1 MSSAIEDN
9 LMPVGKLGI
18 IPLQGC
24 SEIATRADGYIKEW
38 RGSGQSFLVNICCP
52 RFGTGESK
60 GMINQSVRGDDLF
73 ILCDIFDYGTTY
85 NMYGIDNRMSPDD
98 HYGDLKRIIAA
109 AGGKARRI
117 NVIMPMLYG
126 GRQHR
131 RTARESLD
139 CAIMLQELQNIGV
152 VNIIT
157 FDAHDSRVQNAV
169 PFCGFENIKPYYQMI
184 KAIYRAVPDVKLD
197 KDHTLIVSPDA
208 GSIDR
213 CMYYSSI
220 LSLDLGIYYKRRD
233 YSRIE
238 NGRNPIIAHEYLG
251 NNVTGKDIVIVDDMI
266 SSGDSI
272 LDITRHLKEMGA
284 QRIFIFATFGLFC
297 EGLSRFDEAFA
308 AKQITKVFTTNLNYR
323 TDELKSRC
331 WYEEVDMSKYIA
343 LLIDTLNYDKSL
355 SDLIDPAARIK
366 KLLSEKRGCF
376 SKVPHEIKQIN
387 S

>member
-1 MSSAIEDN
+1 VWSVVVVSSVTEDIS
-9 LMPVGKLGI
+9 MPVGKLGI

-24 SEIATRADGYIKEW
+24 SEIASRADGYIKEW
-38 RGSGQSFLVNICCP
+38 RESEQSFLVSACCP

-73 ILCDIFDYGTTY
+73 VLCDIFDYGTTY
-85 NMYGIDNRMSPDD
+85 NMYGTKTRMSPDD

-109 AGGKARRI
+109 VGGKARRI
-117 NVIMPMLYG
+117 SVIMPMLYG

-131 RTARESLD
+131 RAARESLD

-152 VNIIT
+152 ANIIT

-184 KAIYRAVPDVKLD
+184 KAIYRAVPDIKLD
-197 KDHTLIVSPDA
+197 AEHTLIVSPDA
-208 GSIDR
+208 GGMDR

-220 LSLDLGIYYKRRD
+220 LSLDLGMYYKRRD
-233 YSRIE
+233 YSKIV
-238 NGRNPIIAHEYLG
+238 NGRNPIIAHEFLG
-251 NNVTGKDIVIVDDMI
+251 NNVNGKDIIIVDDMI

-272 LDITRHLKEMGA
+272 LDIAEHLKEMGA
-284 QRIFIFATFGLFC
+284 QRIFVFATFGLFC
-297 EGLSRFDEAFA
+297 EGISRFDEAYA
-308 AKQITKVFTTNLNYR
+308 AGQLAKVFTTNLNYR
-323 TDELKSRC
+323 TDELKSRV

-343 LLIDTLNYDKSL
+343 LLIDALNFDRSL

-366 KLLSEKRGCF
+366 KLLAKKR
-376 SKVPHEIKQIN
+376 V
-387 S
+387 

>member
-1 MSSAIEDN
+1 MVIVNSVIEEIS
-9 LMPVGKLGI
+9 MPVGNLGI

-24 SEIATRADGYIKEW
+24 GDIAARADGYIREW
-38 RGSGQSFLVNICCP
+38 RGSEQSFLVSACCP

-73 ILCDIFDYGTTY
+73 ILCDICDYGTTY
-85 NMYGIDNRMSPDD
+85 NMYGTVTRMSPDD

-109 AGGKARRI
+109 VGGKARRI
-117 NVIMPMLYG
+117 SVIMPVLYG

-131 RTARESLD
+131 RVARESLD

-152 VNIIT
+152 SNIIT
-157 FDAHDSRVQNAV
+157 FDAHDPRVQNAV

-184 KAIYRAVPDVKLD
+184 KAIYRAVPDIKLD
-197 KDHTLIVSPDA
+197 RDHTLIVSPDA
-208 GSIDR
+208 GGMDR

-220 LSLDLGIYYKRRD
+220 LSLDLGMYYKRRD

-238 NGRNPIIAHEYLG
+238 NGRNPIIAHEFLG
-251 NNVTGKDIVIVDDMI
+251 NNVSGKDIIIVDDII

-272 LDITRHLKEMGA
+272 LDIAEHLKEMGA
-284 QRIFIFATFGLFC
+284 QRIFVFATFGLFC
-297 EGLSRFDEAFA
+297 EGITRFDEAFA
-308 AKQITKVFTTNLNYR
+308 AGQISKVFTTNLTYR
-323 TDELKSRC
+323 TGELKSRI

-343 LLIDTLNYDKSL
+343 LLIDALNYDRSL

-366 KLLSEKRGCF
+366 KLLAEKRR
-376 SKVPHEIKQIN
+376 
-387 S
+387 

>member
-1 MSSAIEDN
+1 MSSVTEDIS
-9 LMPVGKLGI
+9 MPVGKLGI

-24 SEIATRADGYIKEW
+24 SEIASRADGYIKEW
-38 RGSGQSFLVNICCP
+38 RESEQSFLVSACCP

-73 ILCDIFDYGTTY
+73 VLCDIFDYGTTY
-85 NMYGIDNRMSPDD
+85 NMYGTKTRMSPDD

-109 AGGKARRI
+109 VGGKARRI
-117 NVIMPMLYG
+117 SVIMPMLYG

-131 RTARESLD
+131 RAARESLD

-152 VNIIT
+152 ANIIT

-184 KAIYRAVPDVKLD
+184 KAIYRAVPDIKLD
-197 KDHTLIVSPDA
+197 AEHTLIVSPDA
-208 GSIDR
+208 GGMDR

-220 LSLDLGIYYKRRD
+220 LSLDLGMYYKRRD
-233 YSRIE
+233 YSKIV
-238 NGRNPIIAHEYLG
+238 NGRNPIIAHEFLG
-251 NNVTGKDIVIVDDMI
+251 NNVNGKDIIIVDDMI

-272 LDITRHLKEMGA
+272 LDIAEHLKEMGA
-284 QRIFIFATFGLFC
+284 QRIFVFATFGLFC
-297 EGLSRFDEAFA
+297 EGISRFDEAYA
-308 AKQITKVFTTNLNYR
+308 AGQLAKVFTTNLNYR
-323 TDELKSRC
+323 TDELKSRV

-343 LLIDTLNYDKSL
+343 LLIDALNFDRSL

-366 KLLSEKRGCF
+366 KLLAKKR
-376 SKVPHEIKQIN
+376 V
-387 S
+387 